1 MKLNRRRFGKLPN
14 AAVAVFDDE
23 DDDNVLVVVLE

>member
-23 DDDNVLVVVLE
+23 DDVVVVVE

>member
-23 DDDNVLVVVLE
+23 DDVVLVVE

>member
-23 DDDNVLVVVLE
+23 DVVLVVE